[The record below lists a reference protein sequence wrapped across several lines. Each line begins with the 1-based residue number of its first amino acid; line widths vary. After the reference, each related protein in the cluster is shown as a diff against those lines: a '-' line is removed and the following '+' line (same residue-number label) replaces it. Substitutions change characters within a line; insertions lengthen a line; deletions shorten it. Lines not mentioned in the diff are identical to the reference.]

1 MMLPLHGKRI
11 LSFETWGAGSFHGTL
26 LAFLGAEVVNIEDP
40 KQGGNPLRK
49 MGSIYLDEAREDN
62 ETSESTLHN
71 KKSLALDIRDPTGRE
86 VFLKLVN
93 SSHAVI
99 DNFRGSLPEELGV
112 TYADLKVANPKIVCT
127 HLSGYGRD
135 NNRKHWPGYDFLMQA
150 ETGWMSVTG
159 EPGSI
164 PTKVGVSVVDLL
176 GSVYSA
182 LCTVSGLLR
191 TEVTGKGG
199 DFDTNLFDIALNCLC
214 YQGLWFLNEGIVPG
228 KQPRSA
234 HASQAPCQLVKT
246 ADGWFYVACLTQKFW
261 ELLCHELG
269 SDILQADARF
279 LTNENRMQNREQLT
293 EALDQHFQKRA
304 TKEWCAQMEG
314 KIPCAPVYDIAEAL
328 NNPYVRDNDKTVS
341 IPYTRSKSRDSIQY
355 INAPFSIP
363 DTPPVPFQQ
372 APLYGENTREILG
385 DLGIPQGEV
394 ESLAKAGVIYCC

>member
-40 KQGGNPLRK
+40 KQDGNPLRK

-71 KKSLALDIRDPTGRE
+71 KKSLALDIRAPAGRK

-93 SSHAVI
+93 NSHAVI

-246 ADGWFYVACLTQKFW
+246 SDGWLYIACLTEKFW
-261 ELLCHELG
+261 ELLCDELG
-269 SDILQADARF
+269 STELQSDIRF
-279 LTNENRMQNREQLT
+279 LSNDNRMKHRELLT
-293 EALDQHFQKRA
+293 HTLDQHF
-304 TKEWCAQMEG
+304 TKKNTEDWCAQMEG
-314 KIPCAPVYDIAEAL
+314 KIPCAPVYDIAQAL
-328 NNPYVRDNDKTVS
+328 NNTYVRNNGKVTS
-341 IPYTRSKSRDSIQY
+341 IPYTRSEKRKSVQY
-355 INAPFSIP
+355 ISAPFSIP
-363 DTPPVPFQQ
+363 DSPAMEFQQ
-372 APLYGENTREILG
+372 APLYGENTLEILNG
-385 DLGIPQGEV
+385 LGIPKDEIDQL
-394 ESLAKAGVIYCC
+394 SQAGTIYYR